1 MAQVQEQRRL
11 EKIHDLQKTDIQN
24 ALAEQS
30 QTQKE
35 LEMSA
40 KTKDE
45 IVAENRERRL
55 REKLARLKV
64 KQEHAEA
71 VRQRRRQAAA
81 ESDGQ
86 QHTADDL
93 VTQ

>member
-1 MAQVQEQRRL
+1 MCDIQEQEQQRL
-11 EKIHDLQKTDIQN
+11 DKIHSLQKTDIQN

-35 LEMSA
+35 LEVSS

-45 IVAENRERRL
+45 IVAENRERKL
-55 REKLARLKV
+55 HEKLAKLKA
-64 KQEHAEA
+64 KQDHAAA
-71 VRQRRRQAAA
+71 VRQRRLQVAAA
-81 ESDGQ
+81 AAAA
-86 QHTADDL
+86 ADDD